1 MTPINCPVKANYHL
15 LLNWEPK
22 THVYENNL
30 QYILVWDDMLFRSD
44 QGNVIMYMVTVL
56 PEFHFIINNNSIAL
70 KRRKIYNYY

>member
-1 MTPINCPVKANYHL
+1 MTPINCPIKANYHL

-56 PEFHFIINNNSIAL
+56 PEFHFIKNNNSIAL